1 MMKLEV
7 LKKLLIID
15 YCILIVLLI
24 CTLCFQGIDMT
35 TIVVSWIAQL
45 GLTTGVY
52 GWKAKNENRIKIP
65 FKVVESLPEDL
76 REHLDLTTIITAII
90 QSE

>member
-15 YCILIVLLI
+15 YCILLALIVCTI
-24 CTLCFQGIDMT
+24 CFPEVDLV
-35 TIVVSWIAQL
+35 TIVVAWIAQI
-45 GLTTGVY
+45 GITTGVY

-65 FKVVESLPEDL
+65 FKVAKSLPKSVLD
-76 REHLDLTTIITAII
+76 RVDLTTIITAII